1 LAIDGARAEHNALIS
16 QAAFPNLFRRS
27 MAESPSEESELSGSE
42 TGEEEEEEEDGS
54 EESEESEE
62 GESEDEEEGQHQ
74 ANYFVLF
81 KNVK

>member
-1 LAIDGARAEHNALIS
+1 MARALGIMLSFHRQRS
-16 QAAFPNLFRRS
+16 PTFFRRS

-42 TGEEEEEEEDGS
+42 TGEEEEEEDGS

-74 ANYFVLF
+74 VNYFF
-81 KNVK
+81 SF